1 MKWILFLTVALVI
14 ATIGAGFIC
23 YRQGSGTSV
32 KGMKKVLGVNVSMM
46 AALVL
51 GAIAMLIPDLA
62 LAAEAP
68 NQISQASATGL
79 VAAALSTGLACI
91 GAGYAVGAVG
101 ASALGAVLEDP
112 KSLGKSLIFIGLAEG
127 IVIYGLIISIMVLQR
142 I

>member
-1 MKWILFLTVALVI
+1 MKWILFLTVTLVI
-14 ATIGAGFIC
+14 ATIGSGIIC
-23 YRQGSGTSV
+23 YRKGAGTSV
-32 KGMKKVLGVNVSMM
+32 TGMKKVLGVNMSVM
-46 AALVL
+46 AALML
-51 GAIAMLIPDLA
+51 GAFAMLVPDIA
-62 LAAEAP
+62 LAATTKELT
-68 NQISQASATGL
+68 QAGATAL

>member
-1 MKWILFLTVALVI
+1 MKWILFLTVTLVI
-14 ATIGAGFIC
+14 ATIGAGIIC
-23 YRQGSGTSV
+23 YRQGAGTSV
-32 KGMKKVLGVNVSMM
+32 KGMKKVLGVNMSMM
-46 AALVL
+46 AALML
-51 GAIAMLIPDLA
+51 GAIAMLIPDFA

-68 NQISQASATGL
+68 KEISQAAATGL

>member
-1 MKWILFLTVALVI
+1 MKWILFLTVTLVI
-14 ATIGAGFIC
+14 ATIGSGIIC
-23 YRQGSGTSV
+23 WRKGTGTSV
-32 KGMKKVLGVNVSMM
+32 KGMKKVLGVNMSVM
-46 AALVL
+46 AALML
-51 GAIAMLIPDLA
+51 GAFAMLVPDIA
-62 LAAEAP
+62 LAATAKELT
-68 NQISQASATGL
+68 QAGATAL

-127 IVIYGLIISIMVLQR
+127 IVIYGLIISIMVMQR